1 MKRFV
6 LLCTVAILILCLFSC
21 DGGDGEKDPNSVYA
35 TVNGE
40 NITQE
45 EIDYF
50 SQRLRSK
57 LIYEFSKKYEIE
69 DYALFWE
76 NEYDGVNPKEEL
88 EKRALEEAARYKIE
102 LLLMKEEKIY
112 DDISYNGLREKALR
126 YNEANA
132 GRPTTVGI
140 TSINMD
146 QFYMY
151 YIANGQME
159 LKNIYAEE
167 KMKPTEEEIET
178 YMATAQEGLTQEGA
192 ISEIVE
198 QKYGEYVDEIVSKAE
213 VKKL

>member
-132 GRPTTVGI
+132 GRPTTVGL